1 MRLSTKRLAAPAA
14 ILAALA
20 VAVPASSIA
29 QPTGDDGA
37 SAAQKSRDRGPAG
50 RDDKGGRTSPQCR
63 GYERRE
69 EIAQAN
75 VSQAQAKLKTAK
87 ANLKAARAA
96 AKATTPGTKAAK
108 KAKAKV
114 TKAKKKVKSAKA
126 KLKSEKASLRSAKNQ
141 AEARGC

>member
-1 MRLSTKRLAAPAA
+1 MRLSIKRLAAPAA

-20 VAVPASSIA
+20 VAVPTNSIA

-37 SAAQKSRDRGPAG
+37 SAAQKSRDRGGP
-50 RDDKGGRTSPQCR
+50 GGRERVDPRCR
-63 GYERRE
+63 SYERRE
-69 EIAQAN
+69 EIAQAD

-87 ANLKAARAA
+87 ANLKSARAA

-114 TKAKKKVKSAKA
+114 AKAKKKVKNAKA
-126 KLKSEKASLRSAKNQ
+126 TLKSEKASLRNAKQQ
-141 AEARGC
+141 AENRGC